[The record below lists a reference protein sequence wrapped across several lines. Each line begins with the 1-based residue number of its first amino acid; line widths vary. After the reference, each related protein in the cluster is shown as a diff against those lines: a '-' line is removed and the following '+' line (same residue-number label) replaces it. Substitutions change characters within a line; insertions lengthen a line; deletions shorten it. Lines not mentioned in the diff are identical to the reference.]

1 MISSTID
8 SSKPRRHETVYH
20 PVISSMVQQPNIM
33 KNCTQVLDMHSRC
46 EALRR
51 STQYESEETF
61 VCRTAQ
67 RYHDLCLQGHE
78 F

>member
-20 PVISSMVQQPNIM
+20 PVISSMVQPNTM
-33 KNCTQVLDMHSRC
+33 KNCTQVQEMHSRC

-51 STQYESEETF
+51 STKYESEETF

-67 RYHDLCLQGHE
+67 RYHDLCSQGYE
-78 F
+78 L